1 MTTFSAEPEIFFS
14 VSTFFPEPENSGPS
28 VYCIRSVF
36 SVLRRFRSHYFA
48 PKFSVQNRFKILIK
62 WFEIVQIL
70 PQWTVFFRKARMSWS
85 TNGSIQQ
92 FITKISSKF
101 FSYSWLLS
109 LRSLGGAA
117 WLFFILPPYTVAPR
131 FKPMSSSRVAPD
143 WDLWRTLY
151 RLSYSTAAII
161 ATWLK

>member
-1 MTTFSAEPEIFFS
+1 MLSKKIFIHQVHDLKVTHVPFSETFLWPFVTDIQIFRNFLLRDDIFCRARIFFS
-14 VSTFFPEPENSGPS
+14 VSTFFPEPKNSGPS

-70 PQWTVFFRKARMSWS
+70 PQWTVFFRKAWMSWS

-101 FSYSWLLS
+101 FSFTWLLS
-109 LRSLGGAA
+109 LR
-117 WLFFILPPYTVAPR
+117 
-131 FKPMSSSRVAPD
+131 
-143 WDLWRTLY
+143 
-151 RLSYSTAAII
+151 
-161 ATWLK
+161 